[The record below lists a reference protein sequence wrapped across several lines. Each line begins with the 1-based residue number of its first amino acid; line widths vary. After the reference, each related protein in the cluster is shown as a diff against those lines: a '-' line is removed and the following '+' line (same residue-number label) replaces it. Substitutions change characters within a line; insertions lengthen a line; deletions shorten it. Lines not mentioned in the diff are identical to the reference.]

1 MPKKQIRRDWNKLE
15 EEYILSDCKSISDF
29 LKEKNIQDDGSV
41 IKHTTGWNKKKR
53 EKQEKV
59 KIKTIEKVI
68 EKESTDEAK
77 KKTTVNEV
85 AELLLNK
92 LVNISL
98 NDIVEVRD
106 IKTMT
111 SSLKDLSEILNNN
124 SSSDDLNTFANEI
137 EKAWR
142 NRNEH

>member
-41 IKHTTGWNKKKR
+41 RKHTTGWNKKKR